1 MANAYTG
8 PLFPS
13 VAGAPIYGPTVIPDR
28 FYSDF
33 LYKYYRMCMYM
44 GICNTDFTK
53 DIEGFGDILYASQLP
68 DMETFVY
75 NEGMVIPTQS
85 NFYKA
90 DVTLKI
96 NKARGWRVPMN
107 PIFNKQTSHKDYWSR
122 MAEDGAKQI
131 NIKVDSE
138 ILAALPA
145 LAYSSNTGATAGSV
159 TGMWNLGASGSGLT
173 ISPDDCVP
181 LLLAAEQVIWE
192 NDILTTANEDGER
205 NHQDQE
211 MYAVVPGWFH
221 SYLMQARVLQAWLSG
236 DAHSP
241 IRAYS
246 CGHVGPVNIY
256 RSNNLPYTSA
266 TKESPIIFGVK
277 RAVSFALQL
286 QVAET
291 KPHPT
296 DIGDIMQAVTVYGYN
311 AMISKGLGVAYVRP
325 GSAVAPVAQG

>member
-1 MANAYTG
+1 MANAFTG
-8 PLFPS
+8 AQFPS
-13 VAGAPIYGPTVIPDR
+13 VSGAPIYGPTVVPDR

-53 DIEGFGDILYASQLP
+53 DIEGFGDVLHVAQLP
-68 DMETFVY
+68 DMETFIY
-75 NEGMVIPTQS
+75 NQGMVIPTQT

-90 DVTLKI
+90 DVDLKI

-107 PIFNKQTSHKDYWSR
+107 PVFNKQTMHKDYWSR

-131 NIKVDSE
+131 NIKIDNE
-138 ILAALPA
+138 ILSVLPTQANASNIGAAA
-145 LAYSSNTGATAGSV
+145 GAI
-159 TGMWNLGASGSGLT
+159 TGMWNLGASGAGLT
-173 ISPDDCVP
+173 IGPDDCVP
-181 LLLAAEQVIWE
+181 YLLACEQVLWE
-192 NDILTTANEDGER
+192 QDILTTGKEDGER
-205 NHQDQE
+205 SGQDEE

-221 SYLMQARVLQAWLSG
+221 SYLMQAKVLQAWLSG
-236 DAHSP
+236 DAKSP

-256 RSNNLPYTSA
+256 RSNNLPYTAA
-266 TKESPIIFGVK
+266 TKESPILFGVK

-311 AMISKGLGVAYVRP
+311 AMISKGLGVGYVRP
-325 GSAVAPVAQG
+325 VNLIGGNIQS